1 MLKFMD
7 KNRKKI
13 MYGMAIV
20 SLIEVILF
28 NRPKN

>member
-1 MLKFMD
+1 MLKFID

-28 NRPKN
+28 NRTKN